1 MHPQCSPAMPCGFGL
16 CPLPATRTVETR
28 SPIGRRLEWLC
39 ARHAARRAELEAVLD
54 SQPIPFVLTAKGRAA
69 VGAA

>member
-1 MHPQCSPAMPCGFGL
+1 MHPQCSPTMPCGFGL

-39 ARHAARRAELEAVLD
+39 DRHAARRAELEAVLD
-54 SQPIPFVLTAKGRAA
+54 DQPIPFVLTAKGRAA